1 MTRSIHHPA
10 FAARNLMVGTLF
22 NIVFGTLWISNGLN
36 VLQRMQS
43 LFLFSA
49 LAVVAITLLVACL
62 HLLWSVRRFPLHMP
76 VDEFQ
81 RKSRAGNLATAI
93 EFVGSTILSILLVL
107 AGRSELVLP
116 LIVSSVGLYLL
127 ALASI
132 LRLVHYYIA
141 GALLCLLP
149 IVIIL
154 LIPAV
159 IPLDGAW
166 AMPETGRLI
175 LIGLIGRHPV
185 WSGIA
190 ESQSDSRPPPQ
201 AACRG
206 NAGSS
211 GTRIAGR
218 TFCRKKEQRR

>member
-36 VLQRMQS
+36 ALQRMQS

-81 RKSRAGNLATAI
+81 RQSRAGNLATTI

-132 LRLVHYYIA
+132 LRLVHYSIA

-149 IVIIL
+149 LVIII

-175 LIGLIGRHPV
+175 LIGLIGG
-185 WSGIA
+185 GIQFALASLNLSLTVALRRRLHA
-190 ESQSDSRPPPQ
+190 EETLE
-201 AACRG
+201 AAAHG
-206 NAGSS
+206 
-211 GTRIAGR
+211 
-218 TFCRKKEQRR
+218 